1 MNRQTINL
9 LQFNSGNMIFTSPDF
24 HNPVSKLYPLRIQIM
39 LESPFTPCAII
50 IIHLRLQLHLI
61 RENTNNA
68 ME

>member
-9 LQFNSGNMIFTSPDF
+9 LQFYSGNMIFTSPDF
-24 HNPVSKLYPLRIQIM
+24 HNPVYPLRIEIM
-39 LESPFTPCAII
+39 LESSFTPCAII
-50 IIHLRLQLHLI
+50 IIHLLLQLHLK